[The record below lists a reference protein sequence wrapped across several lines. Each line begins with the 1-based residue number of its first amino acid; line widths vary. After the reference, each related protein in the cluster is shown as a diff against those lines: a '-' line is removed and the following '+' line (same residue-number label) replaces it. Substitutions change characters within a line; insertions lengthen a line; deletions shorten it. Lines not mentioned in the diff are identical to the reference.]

1 MVTSQDE
8 RMEFAGGASLMK
20 ASSSAAILVGL
31 ILMAATVHAQSTPSL
46 NLEGTGMVGPGPG
59 ACAPVGCSGQ
69 FSATLSGQLGQVL
82 SQAPLQMNLHLEPPF
97 PCICGAGATT
107 LCPAVI
113 PCVAQ
118 ANVAKSAAKAPS
130 LQAQVLAL
138 QQQTQ
143 SLQQQLDALTAGT
156 IFFPAGPGCR
166 PATGDGTFTGGA
178 QLYSV
183 NFTGQICSDNS
194 TDVSL
199 SGTIAI
205 VQSPLATEVTWATGT
220 LVASGPIHI
229 PAVAG
234 NPLPISGPMVVSI
247 VGAVGEIPALTP

>member
-1 MVTSQDE
+1 
-8 RMEFAGGASLMK
+8 MK
-20 ASSSAAILVGL
+20 ASRLAAILVAFV
-31 ILMAATVHAQSTPSL
+31 LMAGTVHAQATPSL
-46 NLEGTGMVGPGPG
+46 NLEGTGMVGPGTG
-59 ACAPVGCSGQ
+59 ACAPVGCSVQ
-69 FSATLSGQLGQVL
+69 FSATVSGQLSEAVN
-82 SQAPLQMNLHLEPPF
+82 QAPLQMNLQLEPPF
-97 PCICGAGATT
+97 PCVCGGAATI
-107 LCPAVI
+107 LCPAII

-118 ANVAKSAAKAPS
+118 ASGAAKGAAKKPS

-143 SLQQQLDALTAGT
+143 SLQQQLDALTAGN
-156 IFFPAGPGCR
+156 IAFQIAPGCR
-166 PATGDGTFTGGA
+166 PATGDGTFTGGT

-183 NFTGQICSDNS
+183 NFTGQVCSDN
-194 TDVSL
+194 TNDVSL

-229 PAVAG
+229 PAAVG
-234 NPLPISGPMVVSI
+234 NPLPISSTMVVSI

>member
-1 MVTSQDE
+1 
-8 RMEFAGGASLMK
+8 MK
-20 ASSSAAILVGL
+20 PIRIIAIFVGL
-31 ILMAATVHAQSTPSL
+31 LFAAGTVHAQATPSL
-46 NLEGTGMVGPGPG
+46 NLEGVGMVGPGPG
-59 ACAPVGCSGQ
+59 ACAPAGCSNQ
-69 FSATLSGQLGQVL
+69 FTATLSGQLSQAL
-82 SQAPLQMNLHLEPPF
+82 SEAPLQMNLQLGPSF
-97 PCICGAGATT
+97 PCLCGTGATT

-118 ANVAKSAAKAPS
+118 ANGAAKSAAKKPS

-143 SLQQQLDALTAGT
+143 SLQQQLDALTAGN
-156 IFFPAGPGCR
+156 IAFPIAPGCR
-166 PATGDGTFTGGA
+166 PATGDGTFTGGT

-183 NFTGQICSDNS
+183 NFAGQICSDNS
-194 TDVSL
+194 TEVSL

-205 VQSPLATEVTWATGT
+205 VQSPLQTEVTWATGT

-229 PAVAG
+229 PAESG
-234 NPLPISGPMVVSI
+234 NPLPISSNMVVSI